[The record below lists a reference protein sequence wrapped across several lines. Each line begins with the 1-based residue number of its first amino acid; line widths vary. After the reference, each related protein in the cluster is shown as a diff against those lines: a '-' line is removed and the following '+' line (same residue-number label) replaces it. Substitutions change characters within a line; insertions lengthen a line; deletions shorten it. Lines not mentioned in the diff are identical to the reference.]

1 MRLLMSK
8 WPDFHDSPENLL
20 EQKGRQLH
28 EKLILPIALFGLGYT
43 ILDLFLGVKLHAL
56 CVSFVVPA
64 AILSWWMNKRGNHLA
79 APIWTFFHVNAIVFL
94 IAMISH
100 RDVDVYLFFFPIA
113 IGAYLI
119 FQGKHKAV
127 RSLLALVSFVAL
139 IVTASV
145 DFEGVLITEIN
156 TVYMEFERMANV
168 FGTFIF
174 LVIEIVYIIN
184 LNERIQDKLV
194 EKQQTLDASF
204 DKLKS
209 SLYARDQIMSILAH
223 DVRSPLA
230 NITGLIELIESNEID
245 SNDQKELLH
254 KLQDKTTGT
263 LHMVEDV
270 LRWSRMQQDAIVFK
284 PDRMNGH
291 DIYNLIQSVC
301 KVHEDI
307 LTQNELSFNDC
318 SNIQKNVMIDRNMM
332 ESIFRNLLGN
342 AIKFT
347 NENRKIEIHVGEQNE
362 VILFQVIDNGR
373 GMPQQDIEKLMSG
386 ISFTTSQTGSV
397 KGIGL
402 GNQIVLDFLKYH
414 NSRIEV
420 ASTLGKGTTISFR
433 IKTL

>member
-1 MRLLMSK
+1 MYNRQK
-8 WPDFHDSPENLL
+8 IHDAPESLL

-28 EKLILPIALFGLGYT
+28 EKLILPIALFGVGYI
-43 ILDLFLGVKLHAL
+43 ILDLLLGVKLHAI

-64 AILSWWMNKRGNHLA
+64 AILSWWINKRGHHYA
-79 APIWTFFHVNAIVFL
+79 AQIWTFFHVNAIVFL

-119 FQGKHKAV
+119 FQGKHKV
-127 RSLLALVSFVAL
+127 MRSLLALVSFIGL
-139 IVTASV
+139 IVTATV
-145 DFEGVLITEIN
+145 DFEGILITEIN
-156 TVYMEFERMANV
+156 SVNMEFERIANV

-184 LNERIQDKLV
+184 LNEKIQDKLV
-194 EKQQTLDASF
+194 EKQQTLDVSF

-230 NITGLIELIESNEID
+230 NITGLLEVIESNEIG

-254 KLQDKTTGT
+254 KLHEKTNGT

-284 PDRMNGH
+284 PDKMNGIA
-291 DIYNLIQSVC
+291 IYSLIQSVC

-307 LTQNELSFNDC
+307 LSKNELFFNDC
-318 SNIQKNVMIDRNMM
+318 SNIQQNVMIDRNMM

-347 NENRKIEIHVGEQNE
+347 GEDRKIEIRVSDENE
-362 VILFQVIDNGR
+362 TLLFQVIDNGF

-386 ISFTTSQTGSV
+386 IAFTTSQTGAV

-414 NSRIEV
+414 NSKIEV
-420 ASTLGKGTTISFR
+420 TSTIGKGTTISFR

>member
-1 MRLLMSK
+1 MST
-8 WPDFHDSPENLL
+8 WPNFHETPENLL

-28 EKLILPIALFGLGYT
+28 EKLILPIALFGIGYI
-43 ILDLFLGVKLHAL
+43 ILDLLLGVKLHAI

-64 AILSWWMNKRGNHLA
+64 AILSWWINKRGHHYA
-79 APIWTFFHVNAIVFL
+79 AQLWTFFHVNAIVFL

-119 FQGKHKAV
+119 FQGKNKVV
-127 RSLLALVSFVAL
+127 RSLLALASFTGL

-145 DFEGVLITEIN
+145 DFEGILITEKN
-156 TVYMEFERMANV
+156 TVNMEFERIANV

-174 LVIEIVYIIN
+174 LVIEIVYITN
-184 LNERIQDKLV
+184 LNEKIQDKLV

-230 NITGLIELIESNEID
+230 NISGLLEVIESNEVGG
-245 SNDQKELLH
+245 NEQKELLH
-254 KLQDKTTGT
+254 KLQDKTIGT

-284 PDRMNGH
+284 PDKMNGLA
-291 DIYNLIQSVC
+291 IYSLIQSVC

-307 LTQNELSFNDC
+307 LSTNELFFNDC
-318 SNIQKNVMIDRNMM
+318 SDIQKNVMIDRNMM

-347 NENRKIEIHVGEQNE
+347 GDDRKIEIRVSDENE
-362 VILFQVIDNGR
+362 TLLFQVIDNGF

-386 ISFTTSQTGSV
+386 IAFTTSQTGSV

-414 NSRIEV
+414 NSKIEV
-420 ASTLGKGTTISFR
+420 ASTIGKGTTISFR